1 MGLLTMRK
9 HLKRYPEA
17 ERIVR
22 IRRALALRKDGW
34 DISMIERR
42 LGHEW
47 ETILSWAKKLDLIK

>member
-1 MGLLTMRK
+1 MRT

-22 IRRALALRKDGW
+22 IRRAHAMRKDGW
-34 DISMIERR
+34 DKTIIERR

-47 ETILSWAKKLDLIK
+47 ETILSWAKKMNLVK

>member
-1 MGLLTMRK
+1 MRK

-17 ERIVR
+17 ERVVR

-47 ETILSWAKKLDLIK
+47 ETILSWAKKLEIIQ